1 MSSGKPKRFNGQQW
15 MEQLIRQ
22 RTNAALAGLPPA
34 ERRLRHDEERKRQ
47 EAIYRQ
53 ERDEKRRVKKL
64 LYEQRM
70 RKQAEIR
77 AAYQAAN
84 SQKASAGESAQ

>member
-22 RTNAALAGLPPA
+22 RTNTALAGLPPA

-70 RKQAEIR
+70 QKMAENR
-77 AAYQAAN
+77 SLHQLPEEKV
-84 SQKASAGESAQ
+84 SPQ

>member
-34 ERRLRHDEERKRQ
+34 
-47 EAIYRQ
+47 A
-53 ERDEKRRVKKL
+53 
-64 LYEQRM
+64 
-70 RKQAEIR
+70 
-77 AAYQAAN
+77 
-84 SQKASAGESAQ
+84 

>member
-70 RKQAEIR
+70 QKMAENR
-77 AAYQAAN
+77 SLHQLPEEKV
-84 SQKASAGESAQ
+84 SPQ

>member
-22 RTNAALAGLPPA
+22 RTNAALASLPPA

-70 RKQAEIR
+70 QKMAENR
-77 AAYQAAN
+77 SLHQLPEEKV
-84 SQKASAGESAQ
+84 SPQ

>member
-47 EAIYRQ
+47 EVIYRQ

-70 RKQAEIR
+70 QKMAENR
-77 AAYQAAN
+77 SLHQLPEEKV
-84 SQKASAGESAQ
+84 SPQ

>member
-53 ERDEKRRVKKL
+53 ERDEKRRIKKL

-70 RKQAEIR
+70 QKMAENR
-77 AAYQAAN
+77 SLHQLPEEKV
-84 SQKASAGESAQ
+84 SPQ

>member
-15 MEQLIRQ
+15 MEQLICQ

-70 RKQAEIR
+70 QKMAENR
-77 AAYQAAN
+77 SLHQLPEEKV
-84 SQKASAGESAQ
+84 SPQ

>member
-34 ERRLRHDEERKRQ
+34 ERRLRHDEERKWQ

-70 RKQAEIR
+70 QKMAENR
-77 AAYQAAN
+77 SLHQLPEEKV
-84 SQKASAGESAQ
+84 SPQ

>member
-1 MSSGKPKRFNGQQW
+1 MSSGKLKRFNGQQW

-70 RKQAEIR
+70 QKMAENR
-77 AAYQAAN
+77 SLHQLPEEKV
-84 SQKASAGESAQ
+84 SPQ

>member
-47 EAIYRQ
+47 DAIYRQ

-70 RKQAEIR
+70 QKMAENR
-77 AAYQAAN
+77 SLHQLPEEKV
-84 SQKASAGESAQ
+84 SPQ

>member
-70 RKQAEIR
+70 QKMAENR
-77 AAYQAAN
+77 SLHQLPKEKV
-84 SQKASAGESAQ
+84 SPQ

>member
-53 ERDEKRRVKKL
+53 ERDGKRRVKKL

-70 RKQAEIR
+70 QKMAENR
-77 AAYQAAN
+77 SLHQLPEEKV
-84 SQKASAGESAQ
+84 SPQ

>member
-53 ERDEKRRVKKL
+53 ERDEKWRVKKL

-70 RKQAEIR
+70 QKMAENR
-77 AAYQAAN
+77 SLHQLPEEKV
-84 SQKASAGESAQ
+84 SPQ

>member
-47 EAIYRQ
+47 AAIYRQ
-53 ERDEKRRVKKL
+53 ERDEKRRIKKL

-70 RKQAEIR
+70 QKMAENR
-77 AAYQAAN
+77 SLHQLPEEKV
-84 SQKASAGESAQ
+84 SPQ

>member
-53 ERDEKRRVKKL
+53 ERDEKRRAKKL
-64 LYEQRM
+64 LYQQRM
-70 RKQAEIR
+70 QKQAESR
-77 AAYQAAN
+77 SAHPAA
-84 SQKASAGESAQ
+84 SESSSAQ

>member
-15 MEQLIRQ
+15 TEQLIRQ

-70 RKQAEIR
+70 QKMAENR
-77 AAYQAAN
+77 SLHQLPEEKV
-84 SQKASAGESAQ
+84 SPQ

>member
-15 MEQLIRQ
+15 MEELIRQ

-70 RKQAEIR
+70 QKMAENR
-77 AAYQAAN
+77 SLHQLPEEKV
-84 SQKASAGESAQ
+84 SPQ

>member
-22 RTNAALAGLPPA
+22 HTNAALAGLPPA

-70 RKQAEIR
+70 QKMAENR
-77 AAYQAAN
+77 SLHQLPEEKV
-84 SQKASAGESAQ
+84 SPQ

>member
-70 RKQAEIR
+70 QKMAENR
-77 AAYQAAN
+77 SLHQLTEEKV
-84 SQKASAGESAQ
+84 SPQ

>member
-47 EAIYRQ
+47 EAVYRQ

-70 RKQAEIR
+70 QKMAENR
-77 AAYQAAN
+77 SLHQLPEEKV
-84 SQKASAGESAQ
+84 SPQ

>member
-70 RKQAEIR
+70 
-77 AAYQAAN
+77 
-84 SQKASAGESAQ
+84 QKMEENRSLHQLPEEKVSPQ

>member
-34 ERRLRHDEERKRQ
+34 ERRLRHDENASGRRPYIGRSAMKSGAS
-47 EAIYRQ
+47 EAA
-53 ERDEKRRVKKL
+53 L
-64 LYEQRM
+64 
-70 RKQAEIR
+70 
-77 AAYQAAN
+77 
-84 SQKASAGESAQ
+84 

>member
-64 LYEQRM
+64 LYKQRM
-70 RKQAEIR
+70 QKMAENR
-77 AAYQAAN
+77 SLHQLPEEKV
-84 SQKASAGESAQ
+84 SPQ

>member
-47 EAIYRQ
+47 EAMYRQ

-70 RKQAEIR
+70 QKMAENR
-77 AAYQAAN
+77 SLHQLPEEKV
-84 SQKASAGESAQ
+84 SPQ

>member
-70 RKQAEIR
+70 QKMAENR
-77 AAYQAAN
+77 SLHQL
-84 SQKASAGESAQ
+84 SEEKVSPQ

>member
-34 ERRLRHDEERKRQ
+34 ERRLRHNEERKRQ

-70 RKQAEIR
+70 QKMAENR
-77 AAYQAAN
+77 SLHQLPEEKV
-84 SQKASAGESAQ
+84 SPQ

>member
-70 RKQAEIR
+70 QKMAENR
-77 AAYQAAN
+77 SLHQLPEEEV
-84 SQKASAGESAQ
+84 SPQ

>member
-22 RTNAALAGLPPA
+22 RANAALAGLPPA

-70 RKQAEIR
+70 QKMAENR
-77 AAYQAAN
+77 SLHQLPEEKV
-84 SQKASAGESAQ
+84 SPQ

>member
-70 RKQAEIR
+70 QKMAENR
-77 AAYQAAN
+77 SLHQLLEEKV
-84 SQKASAGESAQ
+84 SPQ

>member
-70 RKQAEIR
+70 QKMAENR
-77 AAYQAAN
+77 SLHQLPEEKVFP
-84 SQKASAGESAQ
+84 Q